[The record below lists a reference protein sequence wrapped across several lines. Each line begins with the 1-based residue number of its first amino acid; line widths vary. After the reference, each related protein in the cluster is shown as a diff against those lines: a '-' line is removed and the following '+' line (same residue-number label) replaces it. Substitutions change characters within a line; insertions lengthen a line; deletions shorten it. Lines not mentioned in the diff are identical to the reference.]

1 MILKLALSSLRKAL
15 PREGGQKE
23 TCFLVR
29 MMDQRESEDG
39 EREQDADF
47 PVQKRA
53 ELCGVVVAKKKVVA
67 ELEDGKRVRIAKEA
81 FFPGVGRDRRAFC

>member
-53 ELCGVVVAKKKVVA
+53 ELCGVVVAKKRWLLNWKM
-67 ELEDGKRVRIAKEA
+67 
-81 FFPGVGRDRRAFC
+81 GRE